1 MNDYKIKLGGI
12 TNGKNSFSFEIKD
25 QFFEAFTLSDV
36 EHAEIIATAL
46 LDKDGEKLALTL
58 TIDGK
63 INKLLCD
70 ICTEEI
76 SVNITAE
83 TNVIIKITDEDLT
96 STDEII
102 YIKKSENEIDL
113 EQLIFELIILNL
125 PKKRQHPLNDKE
137 EVICNEEMVNLI
149 KKYTVK
155 KQKSSDPRW
164 DALKDLKIK

>member
-1 MNDYKIKLGGI
+1 MNGYKIKLGGI

-46 LDKDGEKLALTL
+46 LDKDGEKIALTL
-58 TIDGK
+58 SIDGK

-76 SVNITAE
+76 SVNIIAE

-102 YIKKSENEIDL
+102 YIKKSENSIDL
-113 EQLIFELIILNL
+113 EQLIFELTILNL
-125 PKKRQHPLNDKE
+125 PKKRQHPLNDKG
-137 EVICNEEMVNLI
+137 EVTCNEDMVNLI
-149 KKYTVK
+149 EKYTVK
-155 KQKSSDPRW
+155 KEKTPDARW
-164 DALKDLKIK
+164 DALKNLKIK

>member
-12 TNGKNSFSFEIKD
+12 TNGKNSFLFEIKD
-25 QFFEAFTLSDV
+25 QFFETFTLSDV
-36 EHAEIIATAL
+36 GHAEITATAL

-125 PKKRQHPLNDKE
+125 PKKRQHPLNDRGG
-137 EVICNEEMVNLI
+137 VICNEEMVNLI
-149 KKYTVK
+149 EKYTVK
-155 KQKSSDPRW
+155 QEKSSDPRW

>member
-1 MNDYKIKLGGI
+1 MNAYKIKLGSI
-12 TNGKNSFSFEIKD
+12 TTGKNSFSFEIKD

-76 SVNITAE
+76 SINITAE
-83 TNVIIKITDEDLT
+83 INVLIKITDEDLM
-96 STDEII
+96 STDQIL
-102 YIKKSENEIDL
+102 YIKNSDNSIDL
-113 EQLIFELIILNL
+113 KQLIFELIILNL
-125 PKKRQHPLNDKE
+125 PKKRQHPLNKQGE
-137 EVICNEEMVNLI
+137 ITCNQEMVNLI
-149 KKYTVK
+149 KRYTI
-155 KQKSSDPRW
+155 KQKKSSDPRW
-164 DALKDLKIK
+164 DALKDLKLK

>member
-83 TNVIIKITDEDLT
+83 INIIIKITDEDLP
-96 STDEII
+96 STDDII
-102 YIKKSENEIDL
+102 YIKKSENSINL

-125 PKKRQHPLNDKE
+125 PKKRQHPLNAKG
-137 EVICNEEMVNLI
+137 EVTCDEEMVNLI
-149 KKYTVK
+149 EKYTVK
-155 KQKSSDPRW
+155 QKKSSDPRW

>member
-1 MNDYKIKLGGI
+1 MNAYKIKLGSI

-76 SVNITAE
+76 SINITAE
-83 TNVIIKITDEDLT
+83 INVLIKITDEDLM
-96 STDEII
+96 STDQIL
-102 YIKKSENEIDL
+102 YIKNSDNSIDL
-113 EQLIFELIILNL
+113 KQLIFELIILNL
-125 PKKRQHPLNDKE
+125 PKKRQHPLNKQGE
-137 EVICNEEMVNLI
+137 ITCNQEMVDLI
-149 KKYTVK
+149 KRYTI
-155 KQKSSDPRW
+155 KQEKSSDPRW
-164 DALKDLKIK
+164 DALKGLKLK